1 MGVFTPEG
9 RLVPAMADKYRQ
21 ICRFV
26 ELVADVVGEGPRD
39 GRPFRAVD
47 FGCGKS
53 YLTFIVY
60 HYLTVVRGLS
70 VEMTGLDLKADVIA
84 HCNEA
89 ARRFGYGGLHFET
102 GDVSGYAMATPADLV
117 MTLHAATPRPT
128 MRWPTPCAAAPATS
142 SLSRAASMSSMA
154 RCTLTSWRRSV
165 ATASSRSVWRRC

>member
-102 GDVSGYAMATPADLV
+102 GDAGGSGHDAPCLRHRDRLCAGPRRALRRRQHPLRPVLPA
-117 MTLHAATPRPT
+117 
-128 MRWPTPCAAAPATS
+128 
-142 SLSRAASMSSMA
+142 
-154 RCTLTSWRRSV
+154 
-165 ATASSRSVWRRC
+165 